1 MSETPR
7 RLSSMNRS
15 HWFSG
20 DPEVT
25 GPTMDTPVGG
35 MSVNV
40 YLFCLTLICTPLIF
54 LGSVYSLTCLLR
66 TRNKNFLVVIM
77 ASLAIDDLL
86 YVVALSMFMSMQW
99 GREKVPSSVC
109 TISAALYLL
118 QGVAAALKSSLIVS
132 YNYYTTRR
140 TRLFRGNQ
148 QSVPMIWLLAI
159 LWAISLLVS
168 VLPVFGWGTFI
179 STPWGCLVDH
189 RSSYVP
195 LLFALYSA
203 CLLVLTTFSVP
214 LTYKLLCSAGQQQT
228 RLNPSYHQVTNSTDP
243 AGNVSALENPVDRT
257 LRCLPTDINWSSD
270 VKSQADVLHSSHR
283 QSNGFKHRNQTVE
296 FAQKRFSLIL
306 AMMKVVLWLPLMIQ
320 LLVHHVTK
328 LENESFESLGFVLTL
343 LAAAITPVFVLS
355 ERWIHLPCGCI
366 INCRKNVYTVASEP
380 ARAKRRGFEFNLSF
394 QQGYEVYKISQANS
408 CSVEENKSPSHHS
421 LTAFVSECSKFAPVQ
436 QKETQS
442 DARVEI
448 STTAPRDS
456 SLRGSTDQSAEACK
470 VTTRQ
475 DKGSSKEPR
484 RSGAATPE
492 GSERKLAQEEGR
504 KLELVD
510 WEWCRSKSERTPR
523 QKTDGLSIPL
533 CAFQGTVSL
542 HAPTTGKTL
551 SLSTYEISGEG
562 CKITPVAKK
571 VEVYR
576 SKSVGHEPSA
586 EDMPG
591 CLADTSV
598 KIHLE
603 VLEICENEEALDTVS
618 IVSNISQ
625 SSAQARSPSLRYSRR
640 ENRFVSVDLA
650 ESASYSLIIPTGHS
664 GSDISISIPDTVEA
678 HRQNSCKQHHDR
690 TGYQEEIQLLNEA
703 YRRQEEISNNC

>member
-1 MSETPR
+1 
-7 RLSSMNRS
+7 
-15 HWFSG
+15 
-20 DPEVT
+20 
-25 GPTMDTPVGG
+25 MDTPDGG
-35 MSVNV
+35 KSVNV

-54 LGSVYSLTCLLR
+54 MGSVYSLACLLK
-66 TRNKNFLVVIM
+66 TRNKNFLVVVM

-86 YVVALSMFMSMQW
+86 YVVALSMFMYLQW
-99 GREKVPSSVC
+99 GKEKVPSSVC
-109 TISAALYLL
+109 TLSAALYLL
-118 QGVAAALKSSLIVS
+118 QGVSAALKSSLIVS
-132 YNYYTTRR
+132 YDYYTTRR
-140 TRLFRGNQ
+140 SRLFRSNQ

-168 VLPVFGWGTFI
+168 ALPVFGWGTFI
-179 STPWGCLVDH
+179 PTPWGCLVDH

-203 CLLVLTTFSVP
+203 CLLVLITFSVP
-214 LTYKLLCSAGQQQT
+214 LTYKLLCFEGQQQT
-228 RLNPSYHQVTNSTDP
+228 QLNPSYHQVADSMNPASNASTFED
-243 AGNVSALENPVDRT
+243 PVDRT
-257 LRCLPTDINWSSD
+257 LRCVHTDVSWSPDVKNQSD
-270 VKSQADVLHSSHR
+270 VIHSTQC
-283 QSNGFKHRNQTVE
+283 QSNCFEHRNSTVE

-306 AMMKVVLWLPLMIQ
+306 AMTKVVLWLPLMVQ

-328 LENESFESLGFVLTL
+328 LENVSFESLGFVLTL

-380 ARAKRRGFEFNLSF
+380 TKAKRRGFEFNLSF
-394 QQGYEVYKISQANS
+394 QQGYEIYKISQANS
-408 CSVEENKSPSHHS
+408 CSVEENKSLSHHN
-421 LTAFVSECSKFAPVQ
+421 LTACTSECSKFA
-436 QKETQS
+436 KETPS
-442 DARVEI
+442 DARIEI
-448 STTAPRDS
+448 STTASRDS
-456 SLRGSTDQSAEACK
+456 SQRVLTDQSAEPCK
-470 VTTRQ
+470 VDTRQ
-475 DKGSSKEPR
+475 DKGNSNEPR
-484 RSGAATPE
+484 KSVAGAPE
-492 GSERKLAQEEGR
+492 GSERKLTQEEGR

-523 QKTDGLSIPL
+523 QRTDELSIPL
-533 CAFQGTVSL
+533 CAFQGMVSL

-551 SLSTYEISGEG
+551 SLSTYEISGAG

-586 EDMPG
+586 DDTPG
-591 CLADTSV
+591 NLADTSV

-664 GSDISISIPDTVEA
+664 GSDINISIPDTVEA
-678 HRQNSCKQHHDR
+678 HRQNSYKQHHDR
-690 TGYQEEIQLLNEA
+690 SGYQEEIQLLNDA
-703 YRRQEEISNNC
+703 YRRQEEITNNC